1 MSFSRVRYLRGYNAW
16 NFWPF
21 HLFKRR
27 DVPSLTTLSIRVST
41 DHWPQQRHFRHRVSL
56 GKNGLAVHSKL
67 PIIGSTDA
75 LLPAI
80 RMINRICAF
89 LCLHN
94 GLVEWLWWPRVGA
107 YRAPDSAQPAILRE

>member
-1 MSFSRVRYLRGYNAW
+1 MRDLRGYDAW
-16 NFWPF
+16 KFWPF

-27 DVPSLTTLSIRVST
+27 EFFAND
-41 DHWPQQRHFRHRVSL
+41 
-56 GKNGLAVHSKL
+56 AVHRGINGPLATAVAFQAPNAPRQTGVAVLSKL
-67 PIIGSTDA
+67 PIVGRTDA

-80 RMINRICAF
+80 RMINRICVF

-107 YRAPDSAQPAILRE
+107 YRATNSA